1 MEIVIGKTAGFCAGV
16 NHAVKKAE
24 ENIKN
29 EKIYCL
35 GELVHNGQVISKLE
49 KKGMITVNNIEDIPN
64 GSKVI
69 FRAHGEAEKIYI
81 KAEEKNLE
89 IIDLT
94 CGRVKII
101 HEKVKKE
108 KSKSFII
115 IVGKPK
121 HPEVIGIK
129 GFAGENSFII
139 ESEDDILDAYMEYE
153 KTQIGRVF
161 VVSQTTFSSEKFD
174 KLQKEIETNF
184 IEADVIVDKT
194 ICDATEKRQK
204 ETRSLAKDFH
214 TMIIIG
220 GKNSSN
226 TKELVNV
233 AKEECSNVHSIETVE
248 ELKNIDFSN
257 IDKIG
262 IMAGAS
268 TPQESIEEVK
278 AYLEK
283 TYY

>member
-16 NHAVKKAE
+16 NYAVKMAE

-35 GELVHNGQVISKLE
+35 GELVHNGQVINKLE
-49 KKGMITVNNIEDIPN
+49 KKGMITVDNIEKVPN
-64 GSKVI
+64 NSKVI
-69 FRAHGEAEKIYI
+69 FRAHGEPEIIYKKAKEKG
-81 KAEEKNLE
+81 LE

-94 CGRVKII
+94 CGRVKLI
-101 HEKVKKE
+101 HDKVRKE
-108 KSKSFII
+108 KDKSFII
-115 IVGKPK
+115 IVGKAK

-129 GFAGENSFII
+129 GFAGENSYII
-139 ESEDDILDAYMEYE
+139 ENEDDILDSYMKYE
-153 KTQIGRVF
+153 KNKTGRVF

-174 KLQKEIETNF
+174 KLRKEIETNF

-204 ETRSLAKDFH
+204 ETREIAKDFH

-226 TKELVNV
+226 TRELVNV
-233 AKEECSNVHSIETVE
+233 AKEECENVYSIETAE
-248 ELKNIDFSN
+248 ELKKIDFSN
-257 IDKIG
+257 IDKVG

-268 TPQESIEEVK
+268 TPKESITEIEEFLKGV
-278 AYLEK
+278 
-283 TYY
+283 

>member
-16 NHAVKKAE
+16 NYAVKMAE

-35 GELVHNGQVISKLE
+35 GELVHNGQVINKLE
-49 KKGMITVNNIEDIPN
+49 KKGMITVDDIEKVPNN
-64 GSKVI
+64 SKVI
-69 FRAHGEAEKIYI
+69 FRAHGEPEIIYKKAKEKG
-81 KAEEKNLE
+81 LE

-94 CGRVKII
+94 CGRVKLI
-101 HEKVKKE
+101 HDKVQKE
-108 KSKSFII
+108 KDKSFII
-115 IVGKPK
+115 IVGKAK

-129 GFAGENSFII
+129 GFAGENSYII
-139 ESEDDILDAYMEYE
+139 ENEDDILDAYMKYE
-153 KTQIGRVF
+153 KNKTGRVF

-174 KLQKEIETNF
+174 KLRKEIETNF

-204 ETRSLAKDFH
+204 ETREIAKDFH

-226 TKELVNV
+226 TRELVNV
-233 AKEECSNVHSIETVE
+233 AKEECENVYSIETVE
-248 ELKNIDFSN
+248 ELKKIDFSN
-257 IDKIG
+257 IDKVG

-268 TPQESIEEVK
+268 TPKESITEIEEFLKGV
-278 AYLEK
+278 
-283 TYY
+283 

>member
-16 NHAVKKAE
+16 NYAVKMAE

-35 GELVHNGQVISKLE
+35 GELVHNGQVINKLE
-49 KKGMITVNNIEDIPN
+49 KKGMITVDNIEKVPN
-64 GSKVI
+64 NSKVI
-69 FRAHGEAEKIYI
+69 FRAHGEPEIIYKKAKEKG
-81 KAEEKNLE
+81 LE

-94 CGRVKII
+94 CGRVKLI
-101 HEKVKKE
+101 HDKVQKE
-108 KSKSFII
+108 KDKSFII
-115 IVGKPK
+115 IVGKAK

-129 GFAGENSFII
+129 GFAGENSYII
-139 ESEDDILDAYMEYE
+139 ENEDDILDAYMKYE
-153 KTQIGRVF
+153 KNKTGRVF

-174 KLQKEIETNF
+174 KLRKEIETNF

-204 ETRSLAKDFH
+204 ETREIAKDFH

-226 TKELVNV
+226 TRELVNV
-233 AKEECSNVHSIETVE
+233 AKEECENVYSIETVE
-248 ELKNIDFSN
+248 ELKKIDFSN
-257 IDKIG
+257 IDKVG

-268 TPQESIEEVK
+268 TPKESITEIEEFLK
-278 AYLEK
+278 GI
-283 TYY
+283 

>member
-16 NHAVKKAE
+16 NYAVKMAE

-35 GELVHNGQVISKLE
+35 GELVHNGQVINKLE
-49 KKGMITVNNIEDIPN
+49 KKGMITVDNIEKVPN
-64 GSKVI
+64 NSKVI
-69 FRAHGEAEKIYI
+69 FRAHGEPEIIYKKAKEKG
-81 KAEEKNLE
+81 LE

-94 CGRVKII
+94 CGRVKLI
-101 HEKVKKE
+101 HDKVQKE
-108 KSKSFII
+108 KDKSFII
-115 IVGKPK
+115 IVGKAK

-129 GFAGENSFII
+129 GFAGENSYII
-139 ESEDDILDAYMEYE
+139 ENEDDILDSYMKYE
-153 KTQIGRVF
+153 KNKTGRVF

-174 KLQKEIETNF
+174 KLRKEIETNF

-204 ETRSLAKDFH
+204 ETREIAKDFH

-226 TKELVNV
+226 TRELVNV
-233 AKEECSNVHSIETVE
+233 AKEECENVYSIETAE
-248 ELKNIDFSN
+248 ELKKIDFSN
-257 IDKIG
+257 IDKVG

-268 TPQESIEEVK
+268 TPKESITEIEEFLKGV
-278 AYLEK
+278 
-283 TYY
+283 

>member
-16 NHAVKKAE
+16 NYAVKMAE

-35 GELVHNGQVISKLE
+35 GELVHNGQVINKLE
-49 KKGMITVNNIEDIPN
+49 KKGMITVDNIEKVPN
-64 GSKVI
+64 NSKVI
-69 FRAHGEAEKIYI
+69 FRAHGEAEIIYK
-81 KAEEKNLE
+81 KAKEKGLE

-94 CGRVKII
+94 CGRVKLI
-101 HEKVKKE
+101 HDKVQKE
-108 KSKSFII
+108 KDKSFII
-115 IVGKPK
+115 IVGKAK

-129 GFAGENSFII
+129 GFAGENSYII
-139 ESEDDILDAYMEYE
+139 ENEDDILDAYMKYE
-153 KTQIGRVF
+153 KNKTGRVF

-174 KLQKEIETNF
+174 KLRKEIETNF

-204 ETRSLAKDFH
+204 ETREIAKDFH

-226 TKELVNV
+226 TRELVNV
-233 AKEECSNVHSIETVE
+233 AKEECENVYSIETAE
-248 ELKNIDFSN
+248 ELKKIDFSN
-257 IDKIG
+257 IDKVG

-268 TPQESIEEVK
+268 TPKESITEIEEFLKGV
-278 AYLEK
+278 
-283 TYY
+283 

>member
-16 NHAVKKAE
+16 NYAVKMAE

-35 GELVHNGQVISKLE
+35 GELVHNGQVINKLE
-49 KKGMITVNNIEDIPN
+49 KKGMITVDNIEKVPN
-64 GSKVI
+64 NSKVI
-69 FRAHGEAEKIYI
+69 FRAHGEPEIIYKKAKEKG
-81 KAEEKNLE
+81 LE

-94 CGRVKII
+94 CGRVKLI
-101 HEKVKKE
+101 HDKVQKE
-108 KSKSFII
+108 KEKSFII
-115 IVGKPK
+115 IVGKAK

-129 GFAGENSFII
+129 GFAGANSYII
-139 ESEDDILDAYMEYE
+139 ENEDDILDAYMKYE
-153 KTQIGRVF
+153 KNKTGRVF

-174 KLQKEIETNF
+174 KLRKEIETNF

-204 ETRSLAKDFH
+204 ETREIAKDFH

-226 TKELVNV
+226 TRELVNV
-233 AKEECSNVHSIETVE
+233 AKEECENVYSIETAE
-248 ELKNIDFSN
+248 ELKKIDFSN
-257 IDKIG
+257 IDKVG

-268 TPQESIEEVK
+268 TPKESITEIEEFLKGV
-278 AYLEK
+278 
-283 TYY
+283 

>member
-16 NHAVKKAE
+16 NYAVKMAE

-35 GELVHNGQVISKLE
+35 GELVHNGQVINKLE
-49 KKGMITVNNIEDIPN
+49 KKGMITVDNIEKVPN
-64 GSKVI
+64 NSKVI
-69 FRAHGEAEKIYI
+69 FRAHGEPEIIYKKAKEKG
-81 KAEEKNLE
+81 LE

-94 CGRVKII
+94 CGRVKLI
-101 HEKVKKE
+101 HDKVQKE
-108 KSKSFII
+108 KDKSFII
-115 IVGKPK
+115 IVGKAK

-129 GFAGENSFII
+129 GFAGENSYII
-139 ESEDDILDAYMEYE
+139 ENEDDILDAYMKYE
-153 KTQIGRVF
+153 KNKTGRVF

-174 KLQKEIETNF
+174 KLRKEIETNF

-204 ETRSLAKDFH
+204 ETREIAKDFH

-233 AKEECSNVHSIETVE
+233 AKEECENVYSIETAE
-248 ELKNIDFSN
+248 ELKKIDFSN
-257 IDKIG
+257 IDKVG

-268 TPQESIEEVK
+268 TPKESITEIEEFLKGV
-278 AYLEK
+278 
-283 TYY
+283 

>member
-16 NHAVKKAE
+16 NYAVKMAE

-35 GELVHNGQVISKLE
+35 GELVHNGQVINKLE
-49 KKGMITVNNIEDIPN
+49 KKGMITVDNIEKVPN
-64 GSKVI
+64 NSKVI
-69 FRAHGEAEKIYI
+69 FRAHGEPEIIYKKAKEKG
-81 KAEEKNLE
+81 LE

-94 CGRVKII
+94 CGRVKLI
-101 HEKVKKE
+101 HDKVQKE
-108 KSKSFII
+108 KDKSFII
-115 IVGKPK
+115 IVGKAK

-129 GFAGENSFII
+129 GFAGENSYII
-139 ESEDDILDAYMEYE
+139 ENEDDILDAYMKYE
-153 KTQIGRVF
+153 KNKTERVF

-174 KLQKEIETNF
+174 KLRKEIETNF

-204 ETRSLAKDFH
+204 ETREIAKDFH

-226 TKELVNV
+226 TRELVNV
-233 AKEECSNVHSIETVE
+233 AKEECENVYSIETAE
-248 ELKNIDFSN
+248 ELKKIDFSN
-257 IDKIG
+257 IDKVG

-268 TPQESIEEVK
+268 TPKESITEIEEFLK
-278 AYLEK
+278 GI
-283 TYY
+283 

>member
-16 NHAVKKAE
+16 NYAVKMAE

-35 GELVHNGQVISKLE
+35 GELVHNGQVINKLE
-49 KKGMITVNNIEDIPN
+49 KKGMITVDDIEKVPNN
-64 GSKVI
+64 SKVI
-69 FRAHGEAEKIYI
+69 FRAHGEQEIIYKKAKEKG
-81 KAEEKNLE
+81 LE

-94 CGRVKII
+94 CGRVKLI
-101 HEKVKKE
+101 HDKVQKE
-108 KSKSFII
+108 KDKSFII
-115 IVGKPK
+115 IVGKAK

-129 GFAGENSFII
+129 GFAGENSYII
-139 ESEDDILDAYMEYE
+139 ENEDDILDAYMKYE
-153 KTQIGRVF
+153 KNKTGRVF

-174 KLQKEIETNF
+174 KLRKEIETNF

-204 ETRSLAKDFH
+204 ETREIAKDFH

-226 TKELVNV
+226 TRELVNV
-233 AKEECSNVHSIETVE
+233 AKEECENVYSIETAE
-248 ELKNIDFSN
+248 ELKKIDFSN
-257 IDKIG
+257 IDKVG

-268 TPQESIEEVK
+268 TPKESITEIEEFLKGV
-278 AYLEK
+278 
-283 TYY
+283 

>member
-16 NHAVKKAE
+16 NYAVKMAE

-35 GELVHNGQVISKLE
+35 GELVHNGQVINKLE
-49 KKGMITVNNIEDIPN
+49 KKGMITVDDIEKVPNN
-64 GSKVI
+64 SKVI
-69 FRAHGEAEKIYI
+69 FRAHGEPEIIYKKAKEKG
-81 KAEEKNLE
+81 LE

-94 CGRVKII
+94 CGRVKLI
-101 HEKVKKE
+101 HDKVRKE
-108 KSKSFII
+108 KDKSFII
-115 IVGKPK
+115 IVGKAK

-129 GFAGENSFII
+129 GFAGENSYII
-139 ESEDDILDAYMEYE
+139 ENEDDILDSYMKYE
-153 KTQIGRVF
+153 KNKTGRVF

-174 KLQKEIETNF
+174 KLRKEIETNF

-204 ETRSLAKDFH
+204 ETREIAKDFH

-226 TKELVNV
+226 TRELVNV
-233 AKEECSNVHSIETVE
+233 AKEECENVYSIETAE
-248 ELKNIDFSN
+248 ELKKIDFSN
-257 IDKIG
+257 IDKVG

-268 TPQESIEEVK
+268 TPKESITEIEEFLKGV
-278 AYLEK
+278 
-283 TYY
+283 

>member
-16 NHAVKKAE
+16 NYAVKMAE

-35 GELVHNGQVISKLE
+35 GELVHNGQVINKLE
-49 KKGMITVNNIEDIPN
+49 KKGMITVDDIEKVPNN
-64 GSKVI
+64 SKVI
-69 FRAHGEAEKIYI
+69 FRAHGEPEIIYKKAKEKG
-81 KAEEKNLE
+81 LE

-94 CGRVKII
+94 CGRVKLI
-101 HEKVKKE
+101 HDKVRKE
-108 KSKSFII
+108 KDKSFII
-115 IVGKPK
+115 IVGKAK

-129 GFAGENSFII
+129 GFAGENSYII
-139 ESEDDILDAYMEYE
+139 ENEDDILDAYMKYE
-153 KTQIGRVF
+153 KNKTGRVF

-174 KLQKEIETNF
+174 KLRKEIETNF

-204 ETRSLAKDFH
+204 ETREIAKDFH

-226 TKELVNV
+226 TRELVNV
-233 AKEECSNVHSIETVE
+233 AKEECENVYSIETAE
-248 ELKNIDFSN
+248 ELKKIDFSN
-257 IDKIG
+257 IDKVG

-268 TPQESIEEVK
+268 TPKESITEIEEFLKGV
-278 AYLEK
+278 
-283 TYY
+283 

>member
-16 NHAVKKAE
+16 NYAVKMAE

-35 GELVHNGQVISKLE
+35 GELVHNGQVINKLE
-49 KKGMITVNNIEDIPN
+49 KKGMITVDNIEKVPN
-64 GSKVI
+64 NSKVI
-69 FRAHGEAEKIYI
+69 FRAHGEPEIIYKKAKEKG
-81 KAEEKNLE
+81 LE

-94 CGRVKII
+94 CGRVKLI
-101 HEKVKKE
+101 HDKVQKE
-108 KSKSFII
+108 KDKSFII
-115 IVGKPK
+115 IVGKAK

-129 GFAGENSFII
+129 GFAGENSYII
-139 ESEDDILDAYMEYE
+139 ENEDDILDAYMKYE
-153 KTQIGRVF
+153 KNKTERVF

-174 KLQKEIETNF
+174 KLRKEIETNF

-204 ETRSLAKDFH
+204 ETREIAKDFH

-226 TKELVNV
+226 TRELVNV
-233 AKEECSNVHSIETVE
+233 AKEECENVYSIETAE
-248 ELKNIDFSN
+248 ELKKIDFSN
-257 IDKIG
+257 IDKVG

-268 TPQESIEEVK
+268 TPKESITEIEEFLKGV
-278 AYLEK
+278 
-283 TYY
+283 

>member
-16 NHAVKKAE
+16 NYAVKMAE

-35 GELVHNGQVISKLE
+35 GELVHNGQVINKLE
-49 KKGMITVNNIEDIPN
+49 KKGMITVDNIEKVPN
-64 GSKVI
+64 NSKVI
-69 FRAHGEAEKIYI
+69 FRAHGEPEIIYKKAKEK
-81 KAEEKNLE
+81 ELE

-94 CGRVKII
+94 CGRVKLI
-101 HEKVKKE
+101 HDKVQKE
-108 KSKSFII
+108 KDKSFII
-115 IVGKPK
+115 IVGKAK

-129 GFAGENSFII
+129 GFAGENSYII
-139 ESEDDILDAYMEYE
+139 ENEDDILDAYMKYE
-153 KTQIGRVF
+153 KNKTGRVF

-174 KLQKEIETNF
+174 KLRKEIETNF

-204 ETRSLAKDFH
+204 ETREIAKDFH

-226 TKELVNV
+226 TRELVNV
-233 AKEECSNVHSIETVE
+233 AKEECENVYSIETAE
-248 ELKNIDFSN
+248 ELKKIDFSN
-257 IDKIG
+257 IDKVG

-268 TPQESIEEVK
+268 TPKESITEIEEFLKGV
-278 AYLEK
+278 
-283 TYY
+283 

>member
-16 NHAVKKAE
+16 NYAVKMAE

-35 GELVHNGQVISKLE
+35 GELVHNGQVINKLE
-49 KKGMITVNNIEDIPN
+49 KKGMITVDDIEKVPNN
-64 GSKVI
+64 SKVI
-69 FRAHGEAEKIYI
+69 FRAHGEPEIIYKKAKEKG
-81 KAEEKNLE
+81 LE

-94 CGRVKII
+94 CGRVKLI
-101 HEKVKKE
+101 HDKVQKE
-108 KSKSFII
+108 KDKSFII
-115 IVGKPK
+115 IVGKAK

-129 GFAGENSFII
+129 GFAGENSYII
-139 ESEDDILDAYMEYE
+139 ENEDDILDAYMKYE
-153 KTQIGRVF
+153 KNKTGRVF

-174 KLQKEIETNF
+174 KLRKEIETNF

-204 ETRSLAKDFH
+204 ETREIAKDFH

-226 TKELVNV
+226 TRELVNV
-233 AKEECSNVHSIETVE
+233 AKEECENVYSIETAE
-248 ELKNIDFSN
+248 ELKKIDFSN
-257 IDKIG
+257 IDKVG

-268 TPQESIEEVK
+268 TPKESITEIEEFLK
-278 AYLEK
+278 GI
-283 TYY
+283 

>member
-16 NHAVKKAE
+16 NYAVKMAE

-35 GELVHNGQVISKLE
+35 GELVHNGQVINKLE
-49 KKGMITVNNIEDIPN
+49 KKGMITVDNIEKVPN
-64 GSKVI
+64 NSKVI
-69 FRAHGEAEKIYI
+69 FRAHGEPEIIYKKAKEKG
-81 KAEEKNLE
+81 LE

-94 CGRVKII
+94 CGRVKLI
-101 HEKVKKE
+101 HDKVQKE
-108 KSKSFII
+108 KDKSFII
-115 IVGKPK
+115 IVGKAK

-129 GFAGENSFII
+129 GFAGANSYII
-139 ESEDDILDAYMEYE
+139 ENEDDILDAYMKYE
-153 KTQIGRVF
+153 KNKTGRVF

-174 KLQKEIETNF
+174 KLRKEIETNF

-204 ETRSLAKDFH
+204 ETREIAKDFH

-226 TKELVNV
+226 TRELVNV
-233 AKEECSNVHSIETVE
+233 AKEECENVYSIETAE
-248 ELKNIDFSN
+248 ELKKIDFSN
-257 IDKIG
+257 IDKVG

-268 TPQESIEEVK
+268 TPKESITEIEEFLKGV
-278 AYLEK
+278 
-283 TYY
+283 

>member
-1 MEIVIGKTAGFCAGV
+1 MEIVIGRTAGFCAGV
-16 NHAVKKAE
+16 NYAVKMAE

-35 GELVHNGQVISKLE
+35 GELVHNGQVINKLE
-49 KKGMITVNNIEDIPN
+49 KKGMITVDNIEKVPN
-64 GSKVI
+64 NSKVI
-69 FRAHGEAEKIYI
+69 FRAHGEPEIIYKKAKEKG
-81 KAEEKNLE
+81 LE

-94 CGRVKII
+94 CGRVKLI
-101 HEKVKKE
+101 HDKVQKE
-108 KSKSFII
+108 KDKSFII
-115 IVGKPK
+115 IVGKAK

-129 GFAGENSFII
+129 GFAGENSYII
-139 ESEDDILDAYMEYE
+139 ENEDDILDAYMKYE
-153 KTQIGRVF
+153 KNKTERVF

-174 KLQKEIETNF
+174 KLRKEIETNF

-204 ETRSLAKDFH
+204 ETREIAKDFH

-226 TKELVNV
+226 TRELVNV
-233 AKEECSNVHSIETVE
+233 AKEECENVYSIETAE
-248 ELKNIDFSN
+248 ELKKIDFSN
-257 IDKIG
+257 IDKVG

-268 TPQESIEEVK
+268 TPKESITEIEEFLKGV
-278 AYLEK
+278 
-283 TYY
+283 

>member
-16 NHAVKKAE
+16 NYAVKMAE

-35 GELVHNGQVISKLE
+35 GELVHNGQVINKLE
-49 KKGMITVNNIEDIPN
+49 KKGMITVDNIEKVPN
-64 GSKVI
+64 NSKVI
-69 FRAHGEAEKIYI
+69 FRAHGEPEIIYKKAKEKG
-81 KAEEKNLE
+81 LE

-94 CGRVKII
+94 CGRVKLI
-101 HEKVKKE
+101 HDKVQKE
-108 KSKSFII
+108 KDKSFII
-115 IVGKPK
+115 IVGKAK

-129 GFAGENSFII
+129 GFAVENSYII
-139 ESEDDILDAYMEYE
+139 ENEDDILDAYMKYE
-153 KTQIGRVF
+153 KNKTGRVF

-174 KLQKEIETNF
+174 KLRKEIETNF

-204 ETRSLAKDFH
+204 ETREIAKDFH

-226 TKELVNV
+226 TRELVNV
-233 AKEECSNVHSIETVE
+233 AKEECENVYSIETAE
-248 ELKNIDFSN
+248 ELKKIDFSN
-257 IDKIG
+257 IDKVG

-268 TPQESIEEVK
+268 TPKESITEIEEFLKGV
-278 AYLEK
+278 
-283 TYY
+283 

>member
-16 NHAVKKAE
+16 NYAVKMAE

-35 GELVHNGQVISKLE
+35 GELVHNGQVINKLE
-49 KKGMITVNNIEDIPN
+49 KKGMITVDNIEKVPN
-64 GSKVI
+64 NSKVI
-69 FRAHGEAEKIYI
+69 FRAHGEPEIIYKKAKEKG
-81 KAEEKNLE
+81 LE

-94 CGRVKII
+94 CGRVKLI
-101 HEKVKKE
+101 HDKVRKE
-108 KSKSFII
+108 KDKSFII
-115 IVGKPK
+115 IVGKAK

-129 GFAGENSFII
+129 GFAGENSYII
-139 ESEDDILDAYMEYE
+139 ENEDDILDAYMKYE
-153 KTQIGRVF
+153 KNKTGRVF

-174 KLQKEIETNF
+174 KLRKEIETNF

-204 ETRSLAKDFH
+204 ETREIAKDFH

-226 TKELVNV
+226 TRELVNV
-233 AKEECSNVHSIETVE
+233 AKEECENVYSIETAE
-248 ELKNIDFSN
+248 ELKKIDFDN
-257 IDKIG
+257 IDKVG

-268 TPQESIEEVK
+268 TPKESITEIEEFLKGV
-278 AYLEK
+278 
-283 TYY
+283 

>member
-16 NHAVKKAE
+16 SYAVKMAE
-24 ENIKN
+24 ENIKS

-35 GELVHNGQVISKLE
+35 GELVHNGQVINKLE
-49 KKGMITVNNIEDIPN
+49 KKGMITVDDIEKIPN

-69 FRAHGEAEKIYI
+69 FRAHGEPEIIYR
-81 KAEEKNLE
+81 KAEEKGLE

-94 CGRVKII
+94 CGRVKLI
-101 HEKVKKE
+101 HNKVKKE
-108 KSKSFII
+108 KDKSFII
-115 IVGKPK
+115 IVGKAK
-121 HPEVIGIK
+121 HPEVVGIK
-129 GFAGENSFII
+129 GFAGENSYII
-139 ESEDDILDAYMEYE
+139 ENEDDILDAYLEYE
-153 KTQIGRVF
+153 KTNIGRVF

-174 KLQKEIETNF
+174 KLIGEIETNF

-194 ICDATEKRQK
+194 ICDATEKRQT
-204 ETRSLAKDFH
+204 ETRKIAKDFH

-226 TKELVNV
+226 TRELVNV
-233 AKEECSNVHSIETVE
+233 AKEECENVYSIETVE

-268 TPQESIEEVK
+268 TPKESITEIGEFLK
-278 AYLEK
+278 KL
-283 TYY
+283 

>member
-16 NHAVKKAE
+16 NYAVKMAE

-35 GELVHNGQVISKLE
+35 GELVHNGQVINKLE
-49 KKGMITVNNIEDIPN
+49 KKGMITVDNIEKVPN
-64 GSKVI
+64 NSKVI
-69 FRAHGEAEKIYI
+69 FRAHGEPEIIYKKAKEKG
-81 KAEEKNLE
+81 LE

-94 CGRVKII
+94 CGRVKLI
-101 HEKVKKE
+101 HDKVQKE
-108 KSKSFII
+108 KDKSFII
-115 IVGKPK
+115 IVGKAK

-129 GFAGENSFII
+129 GFAGENSYII
-139 ESEDDILDAYMEYE
+139 ENEDDILDAYMKYE
-153 KTQIGRVF
+153 KNKTGRVF

-174 KLQKEIETNF
+174 KLRKEIETNF

-204 ETRSLAKDFH
+204 ETREIAKDFH

-226 TKELVNV
+226 TRELVNV
-233 AKEECSNVHSIETVE
+233 AKEECENVYSIETAE
-248 ELKNIDFSN
+248 ELKKIDFSN
-257 IDKIG
+257 IDQVG

-268 TPQESIEEVK
+268 TPKESITEIEEFLKGV
-278 AYLEK
+278 
-283 TYY
+283 

>member
-16 NHAVKKAE
+16 NYAVKMAE

-35 GELVHNGQVISKLE
+35 GELVHNGQVINKLE
-49 KKGMITVNNIEDIPN
+49 KKGMITVDDIEKVPNN
-64 GSKVI
+64 SKVI
-69 FRAHGEAEKIYI
+69 FRAHGEPEIIYKKAKEKG
-81 KAEEKNLE
+81 LE

-94 CGRVKII
+94 CGRVKLI
-101 HEKVKKE
+101 HDKVQKE
-108 KSKSFII
+108 KDKSFII
-115 IVGKPK
+115 IVGKAK

-129 GFAGENSFII
+129 GFAGENSYII
-139 ESEDDILDAYMEYE
+139 ENEDDILDSYMKYE
-153 KTQIGRVF
+153 KNKTGRVF

-174 KLQKEIETNF
+174 KLRKEIETNF

-204 ETRSLAKDFH
+204 ETREIAKDFH

-226 TKELVNV
+226 TRELVNV
-233 AKEECSNVHSIETVE
+233 AKEECENVYSIETAE
-248 ELKNIDFSN
+248 ELKKIDFSN
-257 IDKIG
+257 IDKVG

-268 TPQESIEEVK
+268 TPKESITEIEEFLKGV
-278 AYLEK
+278 
-283 TYY
+283 

>member
-16 NHAVKKAE
+16 NYAVKMAE

-35 GELVHNGQVISKLE
+35 GELVHNGQVINKLE
-49 KKGMITVNNIEDIPN
+49 KKGMITVDNIEKVPN
-64 GSKVI
+64 NSKVI
-69 FRAHGEAEKIYI
+69 FRAHGEPEIIYKKAKEKG
-81 KAEEKNLE
+81 LE

-94 CGRVKII
+94 CGRVKLI
-101 HEKVKKE
+101 HDKVQKE
-108 KSKSFII
+108 KDKSFII
-115 IVGKPK
+115 IVGKAK

-129 GFAGENSFII
+129 GFAGENSYII
-139 ESEDDILDAYMEYE
+139 ENEDDILDAYMKYE
-153 KTQIGRVF
+153 KNKTGRVF

-174 KLQKEIETNF
+174 KLRKEIETNF

-204 ETRSLAKDFH
+204 ETREIAKDFH

-226 TKELVNV
+226 TRELVNV
-233 AKEECSNVHSIETVE
+233 AKEECENVYSIETA
-248 ELKNIDFSN
+248 KKIKKIDFSN
-257 IDKIG
+257 IDKVG

-268 TPQESIEEVK
+268 TPKESITEIEEFLKGV
-278 AYLEK
+278 
-283 TYY
+283 

>member
-16 NHAVKKAE
+16 NYAVKMAE

-35 GELVHNGQVISKLE
+35 GELVHNGQVINKLE
-49 KKGMITVNNIEDIPN
+49 KKVMITVDNIEKVPN
-64 GSKVI
+64 NSKVI
-69 FRAHGEAEKIYI
+69 FRAHGEPEIIYKKAKEKG
-81 KAEEKNLE
+81 LE

-94 CGRVKII
+94 CGRVKLI
-101 HEKVKKE
+101 HDKVQKE
-108 KSKSFII
+108 KDKSFII
-115 IVGKPK
+115 IVGKAK

-129 GFAGENSFII
+129 GFAGENSYII
-139 ESEDDILDAYMEYE
+139 ENEDDILDAYMKYE
-153 KTQIGRVF
+153 KNKTGRVF

-174 KLQKEIETNF
+174 KLRKEIETNF

-204 ETRSLAKDFH
+204 ETREIAKDFH

-226 TKELVNV
+226 TRELVNV
-233 AKEECSNVHSIETVE
+233 AKEECENVYSIETAE
-248 ELKNIDFSN
+248 ELKKIDFSN
-257 IDKIG
+257 IDKVG

-268 TPQESIEEVK
+268 TPKESITEIEEFLKGV
-278 AYLEK
+278 
-283 TYY
+283 

>member
-16 NHAVKKAE
+16 NYAVKTAE

-35 GELVHNGQVISKLE
+35 GEIVHNGQVIKKLE
-49 KKGMITVNNIEDIPN
+49 NKGMITVDNIEDIPN

-69 FRAHGEAEKIYI
+69 FRAHGEPERIY
-81 KAEEKNLE
+81 KRAEEKELK

-94 CGRVKII
+94 CGRVKLI
-101 HEKVKKE
+101 HDKVQKE
-108 KSKSFII
+108 KNNAFII
-115 IVGKPK
+115 IVGKAK

-129 GFAGENSFII
+129 GFSGENSYII
-139 ESEDDILDAYMEYE
+139 ENEDDILDAYMEYE
-153 KTQIGRVF
+153 KTNIGRIF

-174 KLQKEIETNF
+174 RLIKEIKTNF
-184 IEADVIVDKT
+184 IEADIIVDKT
-194 ICDATEKRQK
+194 ICNATEKRQK
-204 ETRSLAKDFH
+204 ETRELAKNFH

-233 AKEECSNVHSIETVE
+233 AKEECENVYSIETAD
-248 ELKNIDFSN
+248 ELKNIDFSEIN
-257 IDKIG
+257 KIG

-268 TPQESIEEVK
+268 TPKESILEIEN
-278 AYLEK
+278 YLRRV
-283 TYY
+283 

>member
-16 NHAVKKAE
+16 NYAVKMAE

-35 GELVHNGQVISKLE
+35 GELVHNGQVINKLE
-49 KKGMITVNNIEDIPN
+49 KKGMITVDNIEKVPN
-64 GSKVI
+64 NSKVI
-69 FRAHGEAEKIYI
+69 FRAHGEPEIIYKKAKEKG
-81 KAEEKNLE
+81 LE

-94 CGRVKII
+94 CGRVKLI
-101 HEKVKKE
+101 HDKVQKE
-108 KSKSFII
+108 KDKSFII
-115 IVGKPK
+115 IVGKAK

-129 GFAGENSFII
+129 GFAGANSYII
-139 ESEDDILDAYMEYE
+139 ENEDDILDAYMKYE
-153 KTQIGRVF
+153 KNKTGRVF

-174 KLQKEIETNF
+174 KLRKEIETNF

-204 ETRSLAKDFH
+204 ETREIAKDFH

-233 AKEECSNVHSIETVE
+233 AKEECENVYSIETAE
-248 ELKNIDFSN
+248 ELKKIDFSN
-257 IDKIG
+257 IDKVG

-268 TPQESIEEVK
+268 TPKESITEIEEFLKGV
-278 AYLEK
+278 
-283 TYY
+283 

>member
-16 NHAVKKAE
+16 NYAVKMAE

-35 GELVHNGQVISKLE
+35 GELVHNGQVINKLE
-49 KKGMITVNNIEDIPN
+49 KKGMITVDNIEKVPN
-64 GSKVI
+64 NSKVI
-69 FRAHGEAEKIYI
+69 FRAHGEPEIIYKKAKEKG
-81 KAEEKNLE
+81 LE

-94 CGRVKII
+94 CGRVKLI
-101 HEKVKKE
+101 HDKVRKE
-108 KSKSFII
+108 KDKSFII
-115 IVGKPK
+115 IVGKAK

-129 GFAGENSFII
+129 GFAGENSYII
-139 ESEDDILDAYMEYE
+139 ENEDDILDAYMKYE
-153 KTQIGRVF
+153 KNKTGRVF

-174 KLQKEIETNF
+174 KLRKEIETNF

-204 ETRSLAKDFH
+204 ETREIAKDFH

-226 TKELVNV
+226 TRELVNV
-233 AKEECSNVHSIETVE
+233 AKEECENVYSIETAE
-248 ELKNIDFSN
+248 ELKKIDFSN
-257 IDKIG
+257 IDKVG

-268 TPQESIEEVK
+268 TPKESITEIEEFLKGV
-278 AYLEK
+278 
-283 TYY
+283 

>member
-16 NHAVKKAE
+16 NYAVKMAE

-35 GELVHNGQVISKLE
+35 GELVHNGQVINKLE
-49 KKGMITVNNIEDIPN
+49 KKGMITVDNIEKVPN
-64 GSKVI
+64 NSKVI
-69 FRAHGEAEKIYI
+69 FRAHGEPEIIYKKAKEKG
-81 KAEEKNLE
+81 LE

-94 CGRVKII
+94 CGRVKLI
-101 HEKVKKE
+101 HDKVQKE
-108 KSKSFII
+108 KDKSFII
-115 IVGKPK
+115 IVGKAK

-129 GFAGENSFII
+129 GFAGENSYII
-139 ESEDDILDAYMEYE
+139 ENEDDILDAYMKYE
-153 KTQIGRVF
+153 KNKTGRVF

-174 KLQKEIETNF
+174 KLRKEIETNF

-204 ETRSLAKDFH
+204 ETREIAKDFH

-226 TKELVNV
+226 TRELVNV
-233 AKEECSNVHSIETVE
+233 AKEECENVYSIETAE
-248 ELKNIDFSN
+248 ELKKIDFSN
-257 IDKIG
+257 VDKVG

-268 TPQESIEEVK
+268 TPKESITEIEEFLKGV
-278 AYLEK
+278 
-283 TYY
+283 

>member
-16 NHAVKKAE
+16 NYAVKMAE

-35 GELVHNGQVISKLE
+35 GELVHNGQVINKLE
-49 KKGMITVNNIEDIPN
+49 KKGMITVDNIEKVPN
-64 GSKVI
+64 NSKVI
-69 FRAHGEAEKIYI
+69 FRAHGEPEIIYKKAKEKG
-81 KAEEKNLE
+81 LE

-94 CGRVKII
+94 CGRVKLI
-101 HEKVKKE
+101 HDKVQKE
-108 KSKSFII
+108 KDKSFII
-115 IVGKPK
+115 IVGKAK

-129 GFAGENSFII
+129 GFAGENSYII
-139 ESEDDILDAYMEYE
+139 ENEDDILDAYMKYE
-153 KTQIGRVF
+153 KNKTGRVF

-174 KLQKEIETNF
+174 KLRKEIETNF

-204 ETRSLAKDFH
+204 ETREIAKDFH

-226 TKELVNV
+226 TRELVNV
-233 AKEECSNVHSIETVE
+233 AKEECENVYSIETAE
-248 ELKNIDFSN
+248 ELKKIDFSN
-257 IDKIG
+257 IDKVG

-268 TPQESIEEVK
+268 TPKESITEIEEFLKGV
-278 AYLEK
+278 
-283 TYY
+283 

>member
-16 NHAVKKAE
+16 NYAVKMAE

-35 GELVHNGQVISKLE
+35 GELVHNGQVINKLE
-49 KKGMITVNNIEDIPN
+49 KKGMITVDDIEKVPNN
-64 GSKVI
+64 SKVI
-69 FRAHGEAEKIYI
+69 FRAHGEPEIIYKKAKEKG
-81 KAEEKNLE
+81 LE

-94 CGRVKII
+94 CGRVKLI
-101 HEKVKKE
+101 HDKVQKE
-108 KSKSFII
+108 KDKSFII
-115 IVGKPK
+115 IVGKAK

-129 GFAGENSFII
+129 GFAGENSYII
-139 ESEDDILDAYMEYE
+139 ENEDDILDAYMKYE
-153 KTQIGRVF
+153 KNKTGRVF

-174 KLQKEIETNF
+174 KLRKEIETNF

-204 ETRSLAKDFH
+204 ETREIAKDFH

-226 TKELVNV
+226 TRELVNV
-233 AKEECSNVHSIETVE
+233 AKEECENVYSIETAE
-248 ELKNIDFSN
+248 ELKKIDFSN
-257 IDKIG
+257 IDKVG

-268 TPQESIEEVK
+268 TPKESITEIEEFLKGV
-278 AYLEK
+278 
-283 TYY
+283 

>member
-16 NHAVKKAE
+16 NYAVKMAE

-35 GELVHNGQVISKLE
+35 GELVHNGQVINKLE
-49 KKGMITVNNIEDIPN
+49 KKGMITVDNIEKVPN
-64 GSKVI
+64 NSKVI
-69 FRAHGEAEKIYI
+69 FRAHGEPEIIYKKAKEKG
-81 KAEEKNLE
+81 LE

-94 CGRVKII
+94 CGRVKLI
-101 HEKVKKE
+101 HDKVQKE
-108 KSKSFII
+108 KDKSFII
-115 IVGKPK
+115 IVGKAK

-129 GFAGENSFII
+129 GFAGENSYII
-139 ESEDDILDAYMEYE
+139 ENEDDILDAYMKYE
-153 KTQIGRVF
+153 KNKTGRVF

-174 KLQKEIETNF
+174 KLRKEIETNF

-204 ETRSLAKDFH
+204 ETREIAKDFH

-226 TKELVNV
+226 TRELVNV
-233 AKEECSNVHSIETVE
+233 AKEECENVYSIETVE
-248 ELKNIDFSN
+248 ELKKIDFSN
-257 IDKIG
+257 IDKVG

-268 TPQESIEEVK
+268 TPKESITEIEEFLKGV
-278 AYLEK
+278 
-283 TYY
+283 